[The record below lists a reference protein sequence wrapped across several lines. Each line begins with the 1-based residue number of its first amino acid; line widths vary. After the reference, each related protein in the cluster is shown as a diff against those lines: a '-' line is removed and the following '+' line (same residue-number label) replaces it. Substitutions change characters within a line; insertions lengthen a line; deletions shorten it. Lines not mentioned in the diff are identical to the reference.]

1 MERTMMQQLV
11 EWKHREDRKPLL
23 LFGARQVGKS
33 YLIEQF
39 AKQNFENY
47 ILLNLEEDPRLA
59 HAFDGSLEPG
69 NVISNL
75 SQIMGINL
83 DVKGMLYVFDEVQV
97 SNRALTALKYIQ
109 ESGFPHPVI
118 AAGSLLG
125 VAVNQRDY
133 SLPVGKVNTMVLHPM
148 TFDEF
153 MVATGNTLMLEG
165 IREAYAEKCAYQLHD
180 QAMNLY
186 RTYLLVGG
194 MPEAV
199 AAFVRTGDI
208 RDAVRVHRDILN
220 LYLADMAKYAP
231 SPTDVV
237 RARDVWNS
245 VPSQLAKE
253 NHKFQYKQVRS
264 GGRASQY
271 EGAISWLLSVGLI
284 DKCVRVSSGQVPL
297 RLQEDMVSF
306 KVYANDVGLLS
317 TMSGI
322 PAAALF
328 DERGRSLL
336 DAGGL
341 TENYVVQQMVARGI
355 ESRYWT
361 SGNRAEVDLVVEDGS
376 AKAVPVEIKSTEN
389 VRSKSLGVYRGKYEP
404 DRAVRVSARNFGTGD
419 VESIPLYAVGCL
431 ADELAASCLHN
442 RLIASRIIQRDGV
455 MSGMSLMQPSWCHP
469 SQS

>member
-1 MERTMMQQLV
+1 MERTAMQQLMV
-11 EWKHREDRKPLL
+11 WKDREDRKPLL

-33 YLIEQF
+33 YLIERF
-39 AKQNFENY
+39 ASQNFEGCA
-47 ILLNLEEDPRLA
+47 LFNLEEDPRLV

-69 NVISNL
+69 NIISNL
-75 SQIMGINL
+75 SQITGQDL
-83 DVKGMLYVFDEVQV
+83 STEGMLYLFDEVQV
-97 SNRALTALKYIQ
+97 SDRALTALKYFQ

-125 VAVNQRDY
+125 VAVNQKDY

-153 MVATGNTLMLEG
+153 MVATDNGLMLEG
-165 IREAYAEKCAYQLHD
+165 IREAYAERRTYQLHD
-180 QAMNLY
+180 QAMDLY

-199 AAFVRTGDI
+199 AAYVHTGDT
-208 RDAVRVHRDILN
+208 RDAARVHRDILN

-231 SPTDVV
+231 SPTDVA

-245 VPSQLAKE
+245 VPGQLAKE
-253 NHKFQYKQVRS
+253 NRKFQYKQVRH
-264 GGRASQY
+264 GGRSSEY
-271 EGAISWLLSVGLI
+271 EGAISWLLSAGLI
-284 DKCVRVSSGQVPL
+284 DKCIRVSSGQVPL
-297 RLQEDMVSF
+297 RLQEDMASF

-328 DERGRSLL
+328 DERGRALL

-341 TENYVVQQMVARGI
+341 TENYVMQQMVARGI
-355 ESRYWT
+355 EPRYWT

-376 AKAVPVEIKSTEN
+376 AKAMPVEIKSTEN
-389 VRSKSLGVYRGKYEP
+389 VRSRSLWVYRDKYRP
-404 DRAVRVSARNFGTGD
+404 DRVVRISARNFGAGE

-431 ADELAASCLHN
+431 ADELAARRGL
-442 RLIASRIIQRDGV
+442 GET
-455 MSGMSLMQPSWCHP
+455 
-469 SQS
+469 

>member
-1 MERTMMQQLV
+1 MERTAMKRLL
-11 EWKHREDRKPLL
+11 EWKDDPNRKPLL

-39 AKQNFENY
+39 ARENY
-47 ILLNLEEDPRLA
+47 ESYAILNFEEDPRLT
-59 HAFDGSLEPG
+59 HAFDGSLDPCT
-69 NVISNL
+69 VISNL
-75 SQIMGINL
+75 GQIMGLPLN
-83 DVKGMLYVFDEVQV
+83 VEGMLYIFDEVQA
-97 SNRALTALKYIQ
+97 SNRALTALKYFQ

-125 VAVNQRDY
+125 VAVNQKDY
-133 SLPVGKVNTMVLHPM
+133 ALPVGKVNTMTLRPM

-153 MVATGNTLMLEG
+153 MVATGHGLMLEG
-165 IREAYAEKCAYQLHD
+165 IRDAYAERRSYQLHD
-180 QAMNLY
+180 QAMDLY

-199 AAFVRTGDI
+199 DAYSRSGDV
-208 RDAVRVHRDILN
+208 RDAARVHRDILN
-220 LYLADMAKYAP
+220 LYLADMAKYATN
-231 SPTDVV
+231 PTDVA

-245 VPSQLAKE
+245 VPGQLAKE

-271 EGAISWLLSVGLI
+271 EGAISWLLSAGLI

-297 RLQEDMVSF
+297 RLQEDAGSF

-328 DERGRSLL
+328 DVRGRSLL

-341 TENYVVQQMVARGI
+341 TENYVVQQMVARGVVP
-355 ESRYWT
+355 RYWT

-376 AKAVPVEIKSTEN
+376 AKAVPVEVKSTEN
-389 VRSKSLGVYRGKYEP
+389 VRSRSLGVYREKYDP
-404 DRAVRVSARNFGTGD
+404 DRIVRISARNFGTGD
-419 VESIPLYAVGCL
+419 VESIPLYAAGCL
-431 ADELAASCLHN
+431 ADELAASL
-442 RLIASRIIQRDGV
+442 
-455 MSGMSLMQPSWCHP
+455 
-469 SQS
+469 

>member
-1 MERTMMQQLV
+1 MIGEALERSAMQQLT
-11 EWKHREDRKPLL
+11 EWRDREDRKPLL

-39 AKQNFENY
+39 AKESFESY
-47 ILLNLEEDPRLA
+47 VLLNLEEDSRLA
-59 HAFDGSLEPG
+59 RAFDGSLDPG

-75 SQIMGINL
+75 SQIMGLPL
-83 DVKGMLYVFDEVQV
+83 DVKGMLYVFDEIQV
-97 SNRALTALKYIQ
+97 SNRALTALKYFQ

-125 VAVNQRDY
+125 VAVNQKDY

-153 MVATGNTLMLEG
+153 MVATGNALMLEG
-165 IREAYAEKCAYQLHD
+165 IREAYAERRSYQLHD
-180 QAMNLY
+180 QAMDLY

-199 AAFVRTGDI
+199 AAYAASGDV
-208 RDAVRVHRDILN
+208 RDAARVHRDILN

-231 SPTDVV
+231 SPTDVA

-245 VPSQLAKE
+245 VPGQLAKE
-253 NHKFQYKQVRS
+253 NHKFQYKQVRH

-271 EGAISWLLSVGLI
+271 EGAISWLLSAGLI
-284 DKCVRVSSGQVPL
+284 DKCARVSSGQVPL
-297 RLQEDMVSF
+297 RLQEDMASF

-322 PAAALF
+322 PAAAIF

-341 TENYVVQQMVARGI
+341 AENYVVQQMVARGI
-355 ESRYWT
+355 EPRYWT
-361 SGNRAEVDLVVEDGS
+361 SGNRAEVDLVVEDGT
-376 AKAVPVEIKSTEN
+376 ARAVPVEVKSTEN
-389 VRSKSLGVYRGKYEP
+389 VRSRSLGVYRDKYAP
-404 DRAVRVSARNFGTGD
+404 DRMVRVSARNFGAGEI
-419 VESIPLYAVGCL
+419 ESIPLYAVGCL
-431 ADELAASCLHN
+431 ADELSAGQRAGGFPAS
-442 RLIASRIIQRDGV
+442 
-455 MSGMSLMQPSWCHP
+455 M
-469 SQS
+469 